1 MSNRILCLRNSTS
14 WSNLVLK
21 LFPGLPAQGFCRYL
35 IAVPAKFPGWIH
47 LPLRKCICLCSLHS
61 ACLPSHVLFCHYQLI
76 RGFFPAQGTL
86 AVQFRFRGLHHCFSC
101 VLKLPNFCCF
111 MLNINKLGA
120 LFSSFFFKQ
129 NIFLSSYFRDY
140 YVLQAVLMLV
150 WVGELCGCCSDG
162 GTFLNSFFS
171 CSSSA
176 FPQVW
181 KWPQFCCSG
190 LCSELWNQHFLGMVC
205 SLELSN

>member
-140 YVLQAVLMLV
+140 YVLQAVLMLM
-150 WVGELCGCCSDG
+150 WVGELCGCCSG
-162 GTFLNSFFS
+162 GNIFKFIFLLLILSFSTGLKVAPVLLLWALFRAVE
-171 CSSSA
+171 SA
-176 FPQVW
+176 LPGH
-181 KWPQFCCSG
+181 G
-190 LCSELWNQHFLGMVC
+190 LLIRAQ
-205 SLELSN
+205 